1 MTYKESLEYIEEK
14 NNLGSVLGLEL
25 ITELLNRLENPQNKI
40 KVIHIAGTNG
50 KGSILSFIES
60 ILIES
65 GYTVGRYI
73 SPTIFTYLERFQ
85 INKTYISE
93 ASFAKYIT
101 VIKNIIDD
109 MIVDGYPSPTSFEIE
124 TAISFLY
131 CMDENVDYMLLETG
145 MGGRLDATNV
155 VESPV
160 CDVIASI
167 SMDHMNFLGDTLE
180 KIAIEKSKI
189 IKENTICVS
198 YDNEEIVNKVIA
210 EGCNKQNTELIFTNT
225 KKLEILEET
234 LDGTRFIYKDNEYHI
249 EMIGVH
255 QVYNSI
261 TAIEVIDAICRVDNI
276 NNINY
281 NRIYVGLRKTN
292 WKGRFEII
300 SNNPIVIRD
309 GAHNVDAAKSLV
321 NTIEKHFTKKQI
333 VYIIG
338 MLKDKEYDKVLKITG
353 KYANIIYTITAPG
366 VRGLD
371 SKELCES
378 ARKYNSDVRDR
389 GDIDINLVLKEAILE
404 AGEEGVVI
412 VFGSLSYIGNIS
424 CFNEN

>member
-14 NNLGSVLGLEL
+14 NNLGSVLGLEI
-25 ITELLNRLENPQNKI
+25 ITELLNRLDNPQNKI

-50 KGSILSFIES
+50 KGSILSYVES

-65 GYTVGRYI
+65 GYRVGRYV

-85 INKTYISE
+85 INGIYISE
-93 ASFAKYIT
+93 DSFAKYIT
-101 VIKNIIDD
+101 IIQDVITN
-109 MIVDGYPSPTSFEIE
+109 MIADGYPSPTSFEIE
-124 TAISFLY
+124 TVISFLY

-155 VESPV
+155 VASPT
-160 CDVIASI
+160 CEVIASI
-167 SMDHMNFLGDTLE
+167 SMDHMSFLGDTLE

-189 IKENTICVS
+189 IKKNTICVS
-198 YDNEEIVNKVIA
+198 YDNQEVVNKVI
-210 EGCNKQNTELIFTNT
+210 EEECDRQNTEVIFTNAN
-225 KKLEILEET
+225 KLEILEENIA
-234 LDGTRFIYKDNEYHI
+234 GTRFIYKDNEYHI
-249 EMIGVH
+249 EMIGIH

-276 NNINY
+276 SNINY

-292 WKGRFEII
+292 WQGRFEII
-300 SNNPIVIRD
+300 NETPIVIRD
-309 GAHNVDAAKSLV
+309 GAHNVDAAKSV
-321 NTIEKHFTKKQI
+321 ANAIEKHFTNKRI

-338 MLKDKEYDKVLKITG
+338 MLKDKEYDKVLNITG

-366 VRGLD
+366 IRGLD
-371 SKELCES
+371 SKVLCES

-404 AGEEGVVI
+404 AGEDGVVI

-424 CFNEN
+424 CFNQN